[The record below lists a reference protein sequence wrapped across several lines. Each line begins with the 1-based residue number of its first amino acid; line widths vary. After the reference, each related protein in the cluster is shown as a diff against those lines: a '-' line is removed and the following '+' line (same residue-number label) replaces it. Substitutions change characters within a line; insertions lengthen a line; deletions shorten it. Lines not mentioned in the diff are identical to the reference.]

1 MPTQTSRTSGVDHA
15 IASFLLRVAG
25 PVDGARGELTRQGA
39 PLFPRF
45 ETKKGGPR
53 LDAKK
58 PRALGAARGEVGE
71 PRGVARATRRCDSA
85 TPSFIP
91 PLNNKRRAARKPPS
105 DCSVPSPALT
115 ISIAQCE
122 AHRDQRDQRW
132 PLSPKR
138 PPAAEASRP
147 PPGHRECNVGATLA
161 HSAWSRR
168 VVKVVAMAVSDERR
182 VVQMIA
188 ERGVRFCAPPA
199 ARAGAQPWL
208 RGKSAG
214 RACPGLSL
222 RGGGPPESR
231 ASISHE

>member
-71 PRGVARATRRCDSA
+71 PREVARATRRYDSA

-105 DCSVPSPALT
+105 DCSVP
-115 ISIAQCE
+115 Q
-122 AHRDQRDQRW
+122 
-132 PLSPKR
+132 
-138 PPAAEASRP
+138 
-147 PPGHRECNVGATLA
+147 PGVNDID
-161 HSAWSRR
+161 SS
-168 VVKVVAMAVSDERR
+168 
-182 VVQMIA
+182 
-188 ERGVRFCAPPA
+188 
-199 ARAGAQPWL
+199 
-208 RGKSAG
+208 G
-214 RACPGLSL
+214 R
-222 RGGGPPESR
+222 GPP
-231 ASISHE
+231 